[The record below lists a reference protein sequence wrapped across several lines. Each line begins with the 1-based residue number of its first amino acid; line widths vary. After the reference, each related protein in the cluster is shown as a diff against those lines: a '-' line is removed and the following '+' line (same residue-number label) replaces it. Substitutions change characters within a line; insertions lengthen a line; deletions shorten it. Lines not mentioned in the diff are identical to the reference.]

1 MLFQHEVQLIDAQI
15 IALEGRREVLVQRS
29 EQGSKI
35 LSELADLLD
44 SLQPVQP
51 EAIDLIENEILEM
64 LKVAKDSIV
73 PGVELE
79 PEVIEPEVIEPEV
92 IEPEVT
98 ESEVTE
104 PEVIEPEVTESE
116 VTESEVTESEV
127 TESEVTEPEVTE
139 PEVTESA
146 VEIETTINS
155 SIFAQGNKLLIC
167 GKSKNRL
174 NRWRDWLS
182 SKVECNEFTTVK
194 KSGFHHITGCK
205 WHFEC
210 VCSAEVQRFLLAE
223 YEQDKMPLKNVEFAS
238 AA

>member
-116 VTESEVTESEV
+116 VTESEVTE
-127 TESEVTEPEVTE
+127 PEVTE